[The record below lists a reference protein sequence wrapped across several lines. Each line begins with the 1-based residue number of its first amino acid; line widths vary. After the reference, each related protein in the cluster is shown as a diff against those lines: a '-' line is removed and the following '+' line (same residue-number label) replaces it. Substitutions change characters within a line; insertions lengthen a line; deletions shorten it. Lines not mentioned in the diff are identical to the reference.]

1 MNAERQ
7 EDEPFIPAE
16 HITKEE
22 ATQRRPREPQQK
34 TWWTFIKTH
43 VAVHCIVIGIYT
55 ITAVL
60 IVRYHIKSCA
70 RPSAFDNLIFRYTD
84 TTFHNLS
91 QSPYTG
97 PPSQENEAAWENLLA
112 PMHMR
117 VSTEELRRAN
127 QESVNLPEGGGYLG
141 WMGVFHEL
149 HCIDANFDAQKMLR
163 EAHYN
168 ARPSESLTVEMIMI
182 VMDMFIISILRILRP
197 PFPLLQPVQQLPPVA
212 TLMFRS
218 KPRYPAQ
225 FLLLQL
231 HGQIRL
237 AHQTLPD
244 QIDTVTDVRRTR
256 HEWYILL
263 GNLVA
268 GDCGRIDS
276 PVAMANT
283 VLTGLVCM

>member
-55 ITAVL
+55 VTAVL

-149 HCIDANFDAQKMLR
+149 HCIKMLR

-168 ARPSESLTVEMIMI
+168 ARPSESLTVESKKHWESHLEHCFEMLRQSS
-182 VMDMFIISILRILRP
+182 VCHADTSLTTFKWHPQKTRPMFNASES
-197 PFPLLQPVQQLPPVA
+197 VHKCVNWDV
-212 TLMFRS
+212 LMASAAGRVVEEDEI
-218 KPRYPAQ
+218 
-225 FLLLQL
+225 LQL
-231 HGQIRL
+231 QNPLMH
-237 AHQTLPD
+237 
-244 QIDTVTDVRRTR
+244 
-256 HEWYILL
+256 
-263 GNLVA
+263 
-268 GDCGRIDS
+268 
-276 PVAMANT
+276 AN
-283 VLTGLVCM
+283 